1 VEPRILLSG
10 LVFGESVRWHDGQVW
25 FADWGAHQV
34 VRLGP
39 DGVREVVL
47 TMPTFPFSLDWLPD
61 GRLLVVSSTLQRLG
75 PDGALVDHA
84 DLSPLAA
91 GWNELVV
98 DGRGNSYVN
107 EVGFDLMSGAEP
119 ATGTVALVTADGE
132 VRRVADGL
140 WFPNGMALTADGRT
154 LVVAESYRNRLTA
167 FDVDARGD
175 LGGRRLWADC
185 GDGVP
190 DGICLDAEGACWY
203 ADVPNRRCVRVAEG
217 GTVLA
222 TVDVD
227 RGCFSCALGGP
238 DGTTLFVVATRWDG
252 TGRMFEGDPTGQL
265 LAVEV
270 DVPAVTPPPPRG
282 Y

>member
-175 LGGRRLWADC
+175 LGGRRVWADC

-238 DGTTLFVVATRWDG
+238 DGTTLFAVATRWDG

>member
-1 VEPRILLSG
+1 MEPRIVLSG
-10 LVFGESVRWHDGQVW
+10 LVFGESVRWHEGQVW
-25 FADWGAHQV
+25 FADWGAHEV

-75 PDGALVDHA
+75 PDGALVEHA
-84 DLSPLAA
+84 DLSRLAA

-175 LGGRRLWADC
+175 LGGRRVWADC

-190 DGICLDAEGACWY
+190 DGICLDAEEACWY

-270 DVPAVTPPPPRG
+270 DVPAVAPPSPRG